1 MLPSNYFKSSN
12 TAAQIVCFFG
22 ILFIFFSKIENK
34 FTAIIFYRFIFIG
47 VSAVANAHHKRIH
60 NRTYG
65 SAGGSGGSLDNVTG
79 FNCGT
84 DKSFSE
90 AFIYQ
95 LTHNIAKDWLNIEL
109 QVQYILCA

>member
-1 MLPSNYFKSSN
+1 
-12 TAAQIVCFFG
+12 
-22 ILFIFFSKIENK
+22 
-34 FTAIIFYRFIFIG
+34 

-84 DKSFSE
+84 GKSFSE
-90 AFIYQ
+90 AFILASTNPQYDKI
-95 LTHNIAKDWLNIEL
+95 LFIEL
-109 QVQYILCA
+109 RELVLGSIHVVYLHKLF

>member
-1 MLPSNYFKSSN
+1 MISHGYCIL
-12 TAAQIVCFFG
+12 TGFFF
-22 ILFIFFSKIENK
+22 L
-34 FTAIIFYRFIFIG
+34 G

-84 DKSFSE
+84 EPWSTYYKSPLLTEQLLLAHDKGMEKEMVDS
-90 AFIYQ
+90 YR
-95 LTHNIAKDWLNIEL
+95 
-109 QVQYILCA
+109 